1 MASPSFTGI
10 TPISYDGISDP
21 WVTPA
26 TAVGDVASG
35 GIDTSANLTTY
46 GPALGLNGRATNT
59 LMSAELPVSF
69 DLTSTSIYGL
79 VGVNS
84 ANGLNSEANGGLS
97 VGLSDASDNYK
108 LFTVGGSDTVAGF
121 ASWVISPGQTATL
134 AGGVLNESSITKVIV
149 GHRGISGS
157 NASNPKTGFD
167 QIGLVVDPTLSGGD
181 LSEPASFIE
190 LVDLLSQ
197 TNLAAV
203 EIIDGSNVHKIQVPI
218 TINCEYFRDDLV
230 TVLFE
235 NSTALYIDD
244 NYYYCRFGLE
254 SSTATFELSN
264 ANLIS
269 TIGLQVGVAT
279 ASDTTNE
286 LIFNQCNIQA
296 PGTTLVEAP
305 MRWNGGSEI
314 NRTLVRYITGNVL
327 NNRILVDS
335 DLQIDCSPGDDLS
348 AVSYRFAGTSKLI
361 LNPDSTGAAQIDLSG
376 LTSSETVTVD
386 NLTANNITISV
397 GSGFVTNIESPT
409 TGGGS
414 ITVVAPQ
421 ISITLSGLVS
431 GSRIY
436 VRDTT
441 NGVDLFNE
449 IEATTSFS
457 GAVGNAGNSLLI
469 RVANASGTPKYKRYQ
484 TAIVIPGNNFEIPV
498 NQELDV

>member
-1 MASPSFTGI
+1 
-10 TPISYDGISDP
+10 
-21 WVTPA
+21 
-26 TAVGDVASG
+26 
-35 GIDTSANLTTY
+35 
-46 GPALGLNGRATNT
+46 
-59 LMSAELPVSF
+59 
-69 DLTSTSIYGL
+69 
-79 VGVNS
+79 
-84 ANGLNSEANGGLS
+84 
-97 VGLSDASDNYK
+97 
-108 LFTVGGSDTVAGF
+108 
-121 ASWVISPGQTATL
+121 
-134 AGGVLNESSITKVIV
+134 
-149 GHRGISGS
+149 
-157 NASNPKTGFD
+157 
-167 QIGLVVDPTLSGGD
+167 
-181 LSEPASFIE
+181 
-190 LVDLLSQ
+190 
-197 TNLAAV
+197 
-203 EIIDGSNVHKIQVPI
+203 
-218 TINCEYFRDDLV
+218 
-230 TVLFE
+230 
-235 NSTALYIDD
+235 
-244 NYYYCRFGLE
+244 
-254 SSTATFELSN
+254 
-264 ANLIS
+264 
-269 TIGLQVGVAT
+269 
-279 ASDTTNE
+279 
-286 LIFNQCNIQA
+286 
-296 PGTTLVEAP
+296 